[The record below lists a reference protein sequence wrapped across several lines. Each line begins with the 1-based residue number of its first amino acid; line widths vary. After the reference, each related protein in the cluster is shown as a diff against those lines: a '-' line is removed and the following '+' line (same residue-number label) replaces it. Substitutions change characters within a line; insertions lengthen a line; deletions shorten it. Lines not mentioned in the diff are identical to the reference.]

1 MLLATK
7 RCARGAERARRC
19 ARPVTSCTRLPWA
32 TSPRW
37 SIRQIS
43 RRSWTGNRRIVKVK
57 TSACSS
63 RSRRAGSP
71 SRHPEPSASR
81 PTADE
86 PSSPWTD
93 GNGRRNAFSAAWSPR
108 CSAAQVSHV
117 GQRARV
123 TRCVGGRGQSA
134 VGFRP
139 AQVEAAF
146 FAVERT
152 TGASDP
158 DSGPRLQRAGDGIRD
173 QVEYPQRHRSD
184 ADGTARRSDHALAD
198 GGAAADPRCDGAGRT
213 MRSAILR
220 RSSTWLREAA
230 AFQSGSNLHA
240 LIRASSR
247 SSSAS

>member
-1 MLLATK
+1 MGIKLPIALRLA
-7 RCARGAERARRC
+7 
-19 ARPVTSCTRLPWA
+19 
-32 TSPRW
+32 
-37 SIRQIS
+37 SI
-43 RRSWTGNRRIVKVK
+43 G
-57 TSACSS
+57 
-63 RSRRAGSP
+63 GGLFLSP
-71 SRHPEPSASR
+71 SGRCRSEADLDRLEPVVEAGVV
-81 PTADE
+81 AVQLVAQVVD
-86 PSSPWTD
+86 
-93 GNGRRNAFSAAWSPR
+93 
-108 CSAAQVSHV
+108 SAAQVSHV

-198 GGAAADPRCDGAGRT
+198 GGAAADPRCDGAGPGPPLPPPVPLPQTQPPDVLGPDPYVLGAPGNQGRIGP
-213 MRSAILR
+213 SP
-220 RSSTWLREAA
+220 
-230 AFQSGSNLHA
+230 GK
-240 LIRASSR
+240 
-247 SSSAS
+247 